1 MIKLKS
7 RGITI
12 IHWQQGLNHYLKY
25 YCHTHVSWYATD
37 KIEMPRQLPVLLDK
51 ITVLAKECKTRFF

>member
-1 MIKLKS
+1 M
-7 RGITI
+7 
-12 IHWQQGLNHYLKY
+12 
-25 YCHTHVSWYATD
+25 SWYATD